1 MVVPQSD
8 PTFAS
13 LLKSIEVV
21 GFNMTTVPAITNLT
35 YFMNQ
40 QFYLQ
45 NRGKGKESN
54 ELEIMTCQLLITT
67 KRATQAVEMYR
78 KMQIRCLSQKITS
91 ARQKH
96 VQIVNCAVYELLVA
110 DALSPNMQLND
121 KTMSIMRLCTFL
133 RGEEPSDIR
142 MRFPPQ
148 VTVKGIDAYS
158 SMLAALPECL
168 RFTLAC
174 LSHRYEIVRISALKM
189 IKYIL
194 ETLGCSLDYGIIF
207 ILKAMLNCYP
217 SESLS
222 TSA

>member
-1 MVVPQSD
+1 MPQSD

-54 ELEIMTCQLLITT
+54 EIEMMTCQLLITT
-67 KRATQAVEMYR
+67 KRATHAVEMYR

-96 VQIVNCAVYELLVA
+96 V
-110 DALSPNMQLND
+110 
-121 KTMSIMRLCTFL
+121 
-133 RGEEPSDIR
+133 
-142 MRFPPQ
+142 
-148 VTVKGIDAYS
+148 
-158 SMLAALPECL
+158 
-168 RFTLAC
+168 
-174 LSHRYEIVRISALKM
+174 
-189 IKYIL
+189 
-194 ETLGCSLDYGIIF
+194 
-207 ILKAMLNCYP
+207 
-217 SESLS
+217 
-222 TSA
+222 